1 MQMEPNR
8 QNSGNQRKRA
18 IPLIACVLAT
28 ALVPV
33 FIVYRVVDPNI
44 HRDTDAPPND
54 FAFYWIAARLVLDG
68 KNPYSVTDTVDL
80 QRRLA
85 IAGDRSAVMLNPPWI
100 LPLIAPFGVMSLSTG
115 TRLWLVAALAIMMIS
130 VHWLWELYAD
140 IKQRWIWWLVA
151 AAFLPV
157 AIVLAI
163 GQIGPLILFGLAG
176 YLRFQAEGR
185 NYLAG
190 AFLFF
195 AALKPHLVFL
205 VWIALVLHA
214 LYQKR
219 YASLVTF
226 FFALFIAS
234 FLAVILDQHAFYQ
247 YAALLRTGTPL
258 LQPTPTLGGLLRR
271 ISGSASMQYFPVAGA
286 TLWFAIYWRRWRSS
300 WQWRCR
306 LPSLLL
312 VSMVA
317 APYSW
322 FFDQVVLL
330 PSIFFATLSVLRS
343 RRRVWL
349 GVGTAYIGVNAI
361 VLRFILDRR
370 TTFWYSWTALAWL
383 AIYVAVQRFKPSPPP
398 VRVVADRSLDAGSI
412 SNDKL

>member
-1 MQMEPNR
+1 VQMEPDR
-8 QNSGNQRKRA
+8 QNSGSQRKRA
-18 IPLIACVLAT
+18 IPLFACVLAT
-28 ALVPV
+28 ALVPL
-33 FIVYRVVDPNI
+33 FITYPII
-44 HRDTDAPPND
+44 HSNTDAPPND

-85 IAGDRSAVMLNPPWI
+85 FAGDRAVVMLNPPWI
-100 LPLIAPFGVMSLSTG
+100 LPLIAPFGVMPLSAG

-130 VHWLWELYAD
+130 VHWLWELYGD

-157 AIVLAI
+157 AVVLAI

-219 YASLVTF
+219 YASFVAFLS
-226 FFALFIAS
+226 ALFVAS

-247 YAALLRTGTPL
+247 YAGLLRTGTAL

-271 ISGSASMQYFPVAGA
+271 ISGSASMQYLPVAGA

-300 WQWRCR
+300 WEWRCR

-317 APYSW
+317 TPYSW

-330 PSIFFATLSVLRS
+330 PSIFFAALSVLRS

-349 GVGTAYIGVNAI
+349 GAGTAYIGVNAI
-361 VLRFILDRR
+361 VLHFILDRR

-383 AIYVAVQRFKPSPPP
+383 AIYVAVQRFKPWPPP
-398 VRVVADRSLDAGSI
+398 VRVVAGRGLDAGSI